1 MDPARLKSIRLFE
14 PFPDEQ
20 LQSIATFADETSV
33 PAGENLVKE
42 GDYSYDFIGIEDG
55 TAEVLRGDERVGEL
69 GPGDF
74 FGEIGVMERTLR
86 TATVNA
92 TSPMRLI
99 TLTRWDL
106 MRMEKEMPDAMAQ
119 IRKAADERR
128 PASIDPSADG

>member
-14 PFPDEQ
+14 PFSDEQ
-20 LQSIATFADETSV
+20 LRSIATFADETSV
-33 PAGENLVKE
+33 PEGETLVKE

-55 TAEVLRGDERVGEL
+55 TAEVLRDDERVGEL

-92 TSPMRLI
+92 TSSMRLI
-99 TLTRWDL
+99 TLSRWDL

-119 IRKAADERR
+119 IRQAADERR
-128 PASIDPSADG
+128 PKSTG

>member
-14 PFPDEQ
+14 PFSDEQ
-20 LQSIATFADETSV
+20 LRSIATFADETSV
-33 PAGENLVKE
+33 PEGEALVKE
-42 GDYSYDFIGIEDG
+42 GDYSYEFIGIEDG

-92 TSPMRLI
+92 TSSMRLI
-99 TLTRWDL
+99 TLSRWDL
-106 MRMEKEMPDAMAQ
+106 MRMEKEIPDAMAQ

-128 PASIDPSADG
+128 PKSTD

>member
-14 PFPDEQ
+14 PFSDEQ

-33 PAGENLVKE
+33 SEGDTLVKE

-92 TSPMRLI
+92 TSSMRLI
-99 TLTRWDL
+99 TLSRWDL
-106 MRMEKEMPDAMAQ
+106 MRMEKEMPDAVAQ
-119 IRKAADERR
+119 IRQAADERR
-128 PASIDPSADG
+128 PENTG